1 MENRI
6 NYTEIYYSII
16 KEMNCNNLS
25 YSKVVKK
32 LQIPSYT
39 ANRAFSKNG
48 GKLTSINESDIF
60 ITKDGFLIDKR
71 HNIKI
76 GTYMGSH
83 GYLSF
88 TLNGSKILVH
98 RYIANKLIPNL
109 RNKTQVNHL
118 NGNKKDNNINNLEW
132 ATPHENINHAF
143 DTNLNHHGEKSY
155 HSKLS
160 DKEFLFI
167 INSTLSNVELSLK
180 FNISQQRICDLK
192 KGRYSKRN
200 KTNVM

>member
-1 MENRI
+1 MKNKI

-16 KEMNCNNLS
+16 KEINCNSLS
-25 YSKVVKK
+25 YSNAVKK
-32 LQIPSYT
+32 LQILSCT

-48 GKLTSINESDIF
+48 GKINSINESDIF
-60 ITKDGFLIDKR
+60 ITKDGVLIDKR

-76 GTYMGSH
+76 NTYVGSH

-88 TLNGSKILVH
+88 TLNGNKILVH
-98 RYIANKLIPNL
+98 RYIAIKLIPNIK
-109 RNKTQVNHL
+109 NKTQVNHI
-118 NGNKKDNNINNLEW
+118 NGNKKDNSIKNLEW
-132 ATPHENINHAF
+132 VTPFENINHAF
-143 DTNLNHHGEKSY
+143 DMNLNYHGEKSY

-167 INSTLSNVELSLK
+167 INSNLSNIKLSLK
-180 FNISQQRICDLK
+180 FNISQQRVCDLK

-200 KTNVM
+200 KINVM